1 MGVIFDEVVG
11 SVEPQ
16 SEPVA
21 SESESAQPRKEAGLN
36 QVRQVLWRLQQ
47 REARLSA
54 D

>member
-1 MGVIFDEVVG
+1 MGVIFDEVEG

-16 SEPVA
+16 SEPAA
-21 SESESAQPRKEAGLN
+21 SESQGAQPRKEASLN
-36 QVRQVLWRLQQ
+36 QVRQVLWRLKQ